1 MYRYAQINSDGYL
14 VSDSYLSN
22 EVKADNMIPISED
35 FDLTNKRYINGKWEE
50 YTPEPVPEVLTEEQE
65 ALYQTQINTEEML
78 CLMELQ

>member
-1 MYRYAQINSDGYL
+1 MYRYAQINSDGYP

-50 YTPEPVPEVLTEEQE
+50 YAPEPVSEVLTEEQE
-65 ALYQTQINTEEML
+65 ALYQTQINTEEIL

>member
-1 MYRYAQINSDGYL
+1 MYRYTQINSDGYV

-22 EVKADNMIPISED
+22 EVKADNMISISED

-65 ALYQTQINTEEML
+65 ALYQTQINTEEIL